1 MNRKTWIKKVSKP
14 PHISPTMKDSV
25 AEIIDCV
32 KHSKDECRNI
42 SLVNKTLG
50 VPYIIVPSYYC
61 GIVVRRPYRPV
72 PQLTRP
78 VQLRY

>member
-1 MNRKTWIKKVSKP
+1 MSSKTWIKKVPKP
-14 PHISPTMKDSV
+14 PHIFPTMKESV

-50 VPYIIVPSYYC
+50 VPYIIPSYYC
-61 GIVVRRPYRPV
+61 GIVVRRPYQPV
-72 PQLTRP
+72 PQHTRP